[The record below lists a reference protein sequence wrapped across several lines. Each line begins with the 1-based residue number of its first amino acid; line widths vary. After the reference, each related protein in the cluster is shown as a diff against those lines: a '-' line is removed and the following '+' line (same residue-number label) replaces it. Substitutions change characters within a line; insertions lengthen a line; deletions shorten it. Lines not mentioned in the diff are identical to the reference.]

1 MYDTRFKGSFKAT
14 PICVYILR
22 SIRKRTLGSISC
34 NTTTYHPLRL
44 IPLNWVP
51 LELLQDSDSSL
62 ETIGPHW
69 LSSYPKYLSPDW
81 DKDEQQRVVWNRL
94 LSQRANLA
102 SLSKQKERYLALR
115 QELNPRTSQDR
126 SSHDPL
132 YRDNTLVQS
141 TSLPHTSG
149 PSFNAPKPSCPPPLP
164 CPLPL
169 PLLPPSRYTACILG
183 PPQVHCVNC
192 RVPVNTVS
200 VFFTAYSC
208 FLCLT
213 HWAQMIID
221 ITCRGFHHGQD
232 TLL

>member
-1 MYDTRFKGSFKAT
+1 MNSITFTRDVIDLNCKCFE
-14 PICVYILR
+14 L
-22 SIRKRTLGSISC
+22 ISVS
-34 NTTTYHPLRL
+34 LSL
-44 IPLNWVP
+44 ALNCAIYFP
-51 LELLQDSDSSL
+51 SQFFSDSWIHNN
-62 ETIGPHW
+62 T
-69 LSSYPKYLSPDW
+69 LSAD
-81 DKDEQQRVVWNRL
+81 
-94 LSQRANLA
+94 
-102 SLSKQKERYLALR
+102 
-115 QELNPRTSQDR
+115 
-126 SSHDPL
+126 
-132 YRDNTLVQS
+132 TLVQS

-149 PSFNAPKPSCPPPLP
+149 PSFNAAKPSCPPPLP

-169 PLLPPSRYTACILG
+169 HLPPPSRYTACILS
-183 PPQVHCVNC
+183 PPQVHCVDC